1 MSQVVFIASSKEARE
16 KGIAEKVA
24 RSLSE
29 RGLVP
34 LRWWQSVRQGSFTL
48 DALKAISENVDA
60 AVIVW
65 DADDSTWYRGTSVA
79 TARDNCLLESG
90 LFLSQLGRY
99 RTAIFARKGLKVPSD
114 VSGLSFPD
122 YDDTDVDTPAATL
135 STVLKGYLRPSS
147 PEIVSIYIDEEI
159 QQRTLRALQ
168 IPPEWSSK
176 SLYFTDSGA
185 SLWLQLAKDP
195 KYLLTGFSDELGI
208 QRLYREAVRVVPPSV
223 DRVVSFGPGDAR
235 NERQLLM
242 DMLARDV
249 FVEWVPVDISHGLL
263 NLSVQKLKKE
273 VAIPLGIV
281 GDCEDGMR
289 FVFEHIRPNSTD
301 GDAVPR
307 QPLVVTM
314 LGGTFTNLDGTEQNF
329 LNNLRGRLLSGDYFL
344 FDASVKGADWS
355 LGADSRSN
363 TADYSPA
370 FRSFVA
376 SGLAY
381 SLGISDDDVLEKFDD
396 RITAVHATNQSD
408 ISSVDAVSIVD
419 KDSQHSILRFRR
431 YAFDEFKQW
440 LIAQSGFKVLYSDTT
455 PAQAPDVIRTGVFV
469 LQKE

>member
-1 MSQVVFIASSKEARE
+1 M
-16 KGIAEKVA
+16 
-24 RSLSE
+24 
-29 RGLVP
+29 
-34 LRWWQSVRQGSFTL
+34 
-48 DALKAISENVDA
+48 
-60 AVIVW
+60 
-65 DADDSTWYRGTSVA
+65 
-79 TARDNCLLESG
+79 
-90 LFLSQLGRY
+90 
-99 RTAIFARKGLKVPSD
+99 
-114 VSGLSFPD
+114 
-122 YDDTDVDTPAATL
+122 
-135 STVLKGYLRPSS
+135 
-147 PEIVSIYIDEEI
+147 
-159 QQRTLRALQ
+159 
-168 IPPEWSSK
+168 
-176 SLYFTDSGA
+176 
-185 SLWLQLAKDP
+185 
-195 KYLLTGFSDELGI
+195 
-208 QRLYREAVRVVPPSV
+208 PPSV

-344 FDASVKGADWS
+344 FDASMKGADWS
-355 LGADSRSN
+355 LGADSRSHA
-363 TADYSPA
+363 ADYSPA

-396 RITAVHATNQSD
+396 RITAAHATNQSD
-408 ISSVDAVSIVD
+408 IPTVDAVSIVD

-431 YAFDEFKQW
+431 YAFEEFKQW
-440 LIAQSGFKVLYSDTT
+440 LIAQSGFKVLYL
-455 PAQAPDVIRTGVFV
+455 IRRRLSPLTSSARASSSCRRTRCHPEPSK
-469 LQKE
+469 QQ